1 MKKKI
6 FLVMLSSLLLSVSP
20 TNLWINS
27 NSAIATTA
35 IDSRMEL
42 YSNQTGYRYM
52 RKNGKVWKR
61 LWSYTYKRW
70 EEPHWTLVN

>member
-35 IDSRMEL
+35 
-42 YSNQTGYRYM
+42 
-52 RKNGKVWKR
+52 
-61 LWSYTYKRW
+61 
-70 EEPHWTLVN
+70 